1 MNPMNNKINPFD
13 AYHETIEK
21 LSGDGI
27 LIVAGDPPN
36 PMTIGWGTLGVI
48 WGIPIFTVFVRPT
61 RFTFQLMEKSIDFSV
76 NVLPDEYKKQLS
88 FCGTRSGRN
97 TDKIKDC
104 GFVME
109 NCIEIST
116 PYIEQA
122 IIHYECRIVEK
133 NKLDPGTLVPLV
145 IKRYYPLQD
154 FHTVYYGEIV
164 GAYRKS

>member
-1 MNPMNNKINPFD
+1 MNIKIGPFE
-13 AYHETIEK
+13 AFHETIEK

-48 WGIPIFTVFVRPT
+48 WGMPIFTVLVRPT
-61 RFTFQLMEKSIDFSV
+61 RFTFQLMENSIDFSV
-76 NVLPDEYKKQLS
+76 NILPDEYEKQLS
-88 FCGTRSGRN
+88 FCGTRSGRK
-97 TDKIKDC
+97 TDKVKEC
-104 GFVME
+104 GFTME
-109 NCIEIST
+109 KGINIFT
-116 PYIEQA
+116 PFIEQA
-122 IIHYECRIVEK
+122 TLHYECRIVEK
-133 NKLDPGTLVPLV
+133 NRLDPSTLDPLV